1 MWDTFQSINV
11 YSGNGCWMLCTRKK
25 DDYFCWTIEGGWQHL
40 RDGMKLEVGD
50 VFIFECAVDSFD
62 QFTLRVVKDGEAE
75 MQDFC
80 ILLTFGVFYI

>member
-50 VFIFECAVDSFD
+50 VLIFECAVDSFD

-75 MQDFC
+75 M
-80 ILLTFGVFYI
+80 